1 MTLELLATWRLADSF
16 QRYRIPISLRP
27 YRVIIIFL
35 YFLSNFCKFK
45 SRFRFCF
52 SSLSNYCMADLLPT
66 IITLRINPNIQKWE
80 LWMLDSYTS
89 IFKQLTLYILGQFL
103 VVKYHT
109 WLECDQHVVY
119 FMTSCLYTFRR
130 NLHNLYI
137 MHT

>member
-35 YFLSNFCKFK
+35 YFLLNICKSK
-45 SRFRFCF
+45 SRFRLVFHLY
-52 SSLSNYCMADLLPT
+52 SIIASL
-66 IITLRINPNIQKWE
+66 IIALRIKLNVQKWE

-119 FMTSCLYTFRR
+119 FMTSCLYSFRR
-130 NLHNLYI
+130 NLHNFYI

>member
-27 YRVIIIFL
+27 YRVIIICL
-35 YFLSNFCKFK
+35 YFLSYICKLK
-45 SRFRFCF
+45 SIFRFCF
-52 SSLSNYCMADLLPT
+52 SSIFNYCNNHILMHKTQCTEMMLC
-66 IITLRINPNIQKWE
+66 
-80 LWMLDSYTS
+80 MLDSFTS
-89 IFKQLTLYILGQFL
+89 VLKQLTLYILGQFL

-130 NLHNLYI
+130 NLHSLYI

>member
-27 YRVIIIFL
+27 YRVIIICL

-52 SSLSNYCMADLLPT
+52 SSL
-66 IITLRINPNIQKWE
+66 IIALSIKPNIQKWE

-119 FMTSCLYTFRR
+119 FMTSCLYSFRR
-130 NLHNLYI
+130 NLHNFYI

>member
-27 YRVIIIFL
+27 YRVIIICL

-45 SRFRFCF
+45 SRFRFCCW
-52 SSLSNYCMADLLPT
+52 SL
-66 IITLRINPNIQKWE
+66 IIALSITTNIQKWE

-89 IFKQLTLYILGQFL
+89 IFKQITLYILGQFL

-130 NLHNLYI
+130 NLHNFYI